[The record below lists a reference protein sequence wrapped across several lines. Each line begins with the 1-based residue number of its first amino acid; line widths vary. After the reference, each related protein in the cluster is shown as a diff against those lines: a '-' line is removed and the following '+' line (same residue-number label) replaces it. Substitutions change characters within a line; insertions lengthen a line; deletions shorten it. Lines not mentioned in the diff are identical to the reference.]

1 MENAPL
7 GPVAQVALPVRDLAA
22 ATAFYR
28 DALGLPLKFEAGG
41 MAFFSAGNVTLM
53 LGPPSAPEIAQSGG
67 VIYFGPDDVLK
78 AAAMLKERGVKFRGE
93 PAVVQRTE
101 TTELQIHVFQDP
113 DGNYLA
119 LMGHVP
125 VSHAARP

>member
-1 MENAPL
+1 MENTPL
-7 GPVAQVALPVRDLAA
+7 GPVAQVALPVRDLVA

-28 DALGLPLKFEAGG
+28 DVLGLPFKFEAGG
-41 MAFFSAGNVTLM
+41 MAFFSAGNLTLL
-53 LGPPSAPEIAQSGG
+53 LGPPSSPDMTKSGG
-67 VIYFGPDDVLK
+67 VIYFQPDDVLK
-78 AAAMLKERGVKFRGE
+78 TAAALKSRGVGFRDQ

-125 VSHAARP
+125 AG